1 MQTQSNNHNL
11 SRLVIDNIKPKWIT
25 CIWLFFF
32 VLLGLLF
39 LLVLAIPESVIYF
52 RYNHDA
58 SCPPSE
64 GTSQSKYCEP
74 FSLNKTD
81 DGYNPIYAV
90 FLTGMDKKNQFF
102 TLDIRPELT
111 EDALKGNSRLDMKLE
126 FVLEVYELNDD
137 LHTTK
142 ELLYRGPQHNLTI
155 TCTNDLDDSDSDD
168 DDDDDDDDDSD
179 EIISGEN
186 YGVCHRRTLLYV
198 NQINKNNFLML
209 ISLKNTGGLEKELTG
224 FKAYITTIEAA
235 YTSFLLALRYT
246 CFAISICFAVYYF
259 FMLRRMRGE
268 KLVFEQKFI
277 RVLGILLLFF
287 NDPIYASTILHPT
300 LASAVFSSIF
310 IITFACALL
319 LFWIAAFQRVYRES
333 TQVKSRALSWTKLI
347 YIFFLWLFSVVA
359 YCILARQFLKD
370 PSFDFNDE
378 YEKSF
383 TAFKVLMIILLGI
396 GLGWM
401 FYGFAQILRA
411 YNSLIWRHKIFFS
424 FSCYFILCYFIFM
437 FTGSVNVYN
446 FNGTKVMLLF
456 GITNVYVWFLQ
467 VIYSPSGK
475 GFAGS
480 DQPISLAQEFQ
491 GYEMLDENSVNRGE
505 GYDEEVN
512 PDQILFQFDNNGE
525 IYQKQPQAQPQAQIQ
540 GSYGQSYGQPYGGQP
555 YGGQPYGGQSYGS
568 QPATNFDNFGAS
580 QDQDQDQDP
589 SQGNNFDNFGSHGG
603 NAQVEMVQQHNNQK
617 DDSADK
623 YPYELNHEEFGE

>member
-32 VLLGLLF
+32 VLLGVLF
-39 LLVLAIPESVIYF
+39 LLVLAIPESVIWF
-52 RYNHDA
+52 KYNHDVT
-58 SCPPSE
+58 CPQSE
-64 GTSQSKYCEP
+64 GTSQSEYCKQ
-74 FSLNKTD
+74 FSLTKGA
-81 DGYNPIYAV
+81 GYNPNYAV

-102 TLDIRPELT
+102 TLDIKPELAQ
-111 EDALKGNSRLDMKLE
+111 DALSGNSRLDMKLQ
-126 FVLEVYELNDD
+126 FVLEVYELDD
-137 LHTTK
+137 NLHTTK

-155 TCTNDLDDSDSDD
+155 TCTNDIDDSDDSDD
-168 DDDDDDDDDSD
+168 DDNTDA
-179 EIISGEN
+179 EN
-186 YGVCHRRTLLYV
+186 TVGTRYGSCHTRSILYV
-198 NQINKNNFLML
+198 NQINKKNFLM
-209 ISLKNTGGLEKELTG
+209 IIALKNGEELAKELTG

-259 FMLRRMRGE
+259 FMLRKMRGE

-333 TQVKSRALSWTKLI
+333 TQVKSRALSWIKLI

-359 YCILARQFLKD
+359 YCILARQYLKD

-378 YEKSF
+378 YEKTF

-401 FYGFAQILRA
+401 FYGFAQILKA

-505 GYDEEVN
+505 GFDEEVN

-525 IYQKQPQAQPQAQIQ
+525 IYQKQAQPQAQAQIQ
-540 GSYGQSYGQPYGGQP
+540 GSYQQSYGQSYGQPYGGQP
-555 YGGQPYGGQSYGS
+555 YGGQPYGGQPS
-568 QPATNFDNFGAS
+568 TNFDNFGAS
-580 QDQDQDQDP
+580 QDQDQGQG
-589 SQGNNFDNFGSHGG
+589 QGNNFADFGTHGG

-617 DDSADK
+617 DDSAENK